1 MSSESPGTHSP
12 TELAADAG
20 QLDEMARRY
29 RPALTRY
36 FRKRAS
42 QSADVDDLIQDVFT
56 RLAVRGN
63 QNTIL
68 QPESYLLRTAANVWR
83 DFLRKQRTHAH
94 GAHDEFLDAQHSRE
108 ETGPERVLQGRQSIE
123 ALLAAL
129 NELPD
134 RTCQVFVLC
143 RVEGMAQRL
152 VAQRLGVSVSSIE
165 KHMMKAIVHLTK
177 RLSED
182 RGMSGL

>member
-1 MSSESPGTHSP
+1 MSSEPPGTHSP
-12 TELAADAG
+12 TLESDAG

-94 GAHDEFLDAQHSRE
+94 GAHDEFLDEQHSRE

-123 ALLAAL
+123 ILLAAL
-129 NELPD
+129 SELPD

-177 RLSED
+177 CLSED
-182 RGMSGL
+182 RGVSGL